1 MQIPFW
7 LKLSLVIGLGIL
19 FGTWFAGE
27 STRKLDTEYLL
38 DTVRND
44 MQRTTGLLAG
54 LIAESVVISDARK
67 TEAIIRQYASGWS
80 DFTYIHVLD
89 DDGFYVTEWQKRPIK
104 FGPQIRKFEQA
115 IEHGGQ
121 EFGVLSVYVDMGS
134 IHEAISEHIGTSQR
148 RSALILLS
156 ITMFIVFFIN
166 YFALKEAQEREP

>member
-1 MQIPFW
+1 MQTPFW
-7 LKLSLVIGLGIL
+7 LKLSLVIGLGIT
-19 FGTWFAGE
+19 FGAWFAGE

-38 DTVRND
+38 ETARKD

-54 LIAESVVISDARK
+54 LIAESVVIGDSRK

-89 DDGFYVTEWQKRPIK
+89 DGGFYVTEWQKRPIK